1 MRNIFLKKIHICF
14 TKQKSEPQSP
24 IRPPSPTKQDIAI
37 SPNFI
42 DTGNYSESD
51 ADLQPDLAA
60 AFASQR
66 FFFSSPGRS
75 NSIIESLKTTPPPP
89 PALLDGTVAIKKYS
103 RDPYKDFTFSMREMI
118 KARNISDVK
127 KDWEFLHELLICYLS
142 LNPKNTHD
150 IIIRV
155 FADIVVRLLSSSLSN
170 PRI

>member
-1 MRNIFLKKIHICF
+1 
-14 TKQKSEPQSP
+14 
-24 IRPPSPTKQDIAI
+24 
-37 SPNFI
+37 
-42 DTGNYSESD
+42 
-51 ADLQPDLAA
+51 
-60 AFASQR
+60 
-66 FFFSSPGRS
+66 
-75 NSIIESLKTTPPPP
+75 
-89 PALLDGTVAIKKYS
+89 
-103 RDPYKDFTFSMREMI
+103 MREMI